1 MQAILFIR
9 SMQLGKIQMSTE
21 SPFKKFYKRK
31 YTAGRKKPGDKR
43 SIPKIDENIRKKIQE
58 KMLKIP
64 PGLELVIEKYI
75 ENKTGKQLESPGT
88 LERIR
93 QAVLVQKPGT
103 GIRIHMQN
111 MREGMMFLHTL
122 LTRHQVISFNFI
134 TSSRNWRKLAS
145 FLIISGFLILDQA
158 RGLCLWLLPGFL
170 RRGKRVP

>member
-1 MQAILFIR
+1 MHILEAISFIR
-9 SMQLGKIQMSTE
+9 SMQLGKIQMNAE

-93 QAVLVQKPGT
+93 QAVLVQKAGYWNKNPHAKYERGYDVFAYLAYQSPGY
-103 GIRIHMQN
+103 IIQFHHIIQ
-111 MREGMMFLHTL
+111 
-122 LTRHQVISFNFI
+122 
-134 TSSRNWRKLAS
+134 NWRKLAS
-145 FLIISGFLILDQA
+145 FLIISGFLILDQ
-158 RGLCLWLLPGFL
+158 PGV
-170 RRGKRVP
+170 VPLALTCF